1 MKPLFLIGL
10 TVFSLLGFSLM
21 SGSCNGQTKPA
32 FVWWEAEKPAATNFP
47 AKSSFS
53 PANPQEADVLSAG
66 NWISADGERDET
78 LFLEYNINVSATGTY
93 HFYARKFWKH
103 GPYRW
108 RFDDGPW
115 RTVGSDV
122 ALLDNASLRLHVGA
136 NWTPAG
142 TVKLDE
148 GKHTLRIELLEK
160 TGAAA
165 FDAFVLSQQP
175 FTARGKLKP
184 GEKYNRAPAGWFP
197 FEPDPDPYRASPIDL
212 RSLNEP
218 IAGWNGFIRVKG
230 ESFVHGKTG
239 KPVRFWAVNAGSDL
253 VRLDNASVDHLA
265 KFLAR
270 KGVNLVRYHGT
281 VYEGSGPNFGK
292 VDAEFLDKLFYF
304 IAVMKKQGIYTSLS
318 IYFPLWVRPS
328 ESNGFAGYNGNQ
340 SPFDLLYFHPEF
352 QKLYRSWWR
361 ALLTTKNPYTGV
373 PLNADPAVAIAEMVN
388 EESHFFWT
396 FTPYKNLPEPQ
407 TILLEKRFG
416 AWLAERHGSIENA
429 LEKWGGGRITGDVPA
444 EGRAG
449 FMPLYEIFSKKDLR
463 AQDTATFLMEDMRR
477 FYGETYDY
485 LTKDLQ
491 FKGAVYGSNWIT
503 ANAEILGPLD
513 KYANNV
519 ADFFDRHGYFGGPH
533 EGERA
538 GYSISEG
545 DRYRDRSA
553 LRFESGSKEGTGT
566 DFSLPLNDLIY
577 HRKPSTIS
585 EVNWTPPN
593 RYLADFPLLAAAYG
607 SLQGSDGPHFFALAG
622 PGWQEI
628 ESKFSI
634 QTPVIMGQFPATAYL
649 YRMGLVKEAPPVVE
663 VNLNVDD
670 LKALKGA
677 PVSGPLNLDEL
688 RAADIPAG
696 RTAEMKGLNK
706 IDPRAFYVGKVQMN
720 FTEKP
725 GSLRMADL
733 SKYIDDGAKRIRSA
747 TGQLLWDYG
756 TGRVTMNAPGA
767 QGVTGFLR
775 QAGPFKTTDVSIAS
789 PMEYGTVVLVA
800 MDGKPI
806 ATSGKILLQVMS
818 EEKNYGWETS
828 EDGGMKRIEKI
839 GSAPLVVKE
848 FAGTVTLHRKDAAK
862 LKVTPLDF
870 NGYRQQPV
878 GGAKAIRLQPRTLYY
893 LIEK

>member
-1 MKPLFLIGL
+1 MDTAQKIQP
-10 TVFSLLGFSLM
+10 S
-21 SGSCNGQTKPA
+21 PA
-32 FVWWEAEKPAATNFP
+32 YIWWEAEKPAATNFP
-47 AKSSFS
+47 KKSSFS
-53 PANPQEADVLSAG
+53 PANPQEADVLSG
-66 NWISADGERDET
+66 GDWISADGDRTET
-78 LFLEYNINVSATGTY
+78 LFLEYTVDVPATDTY

-115 RTVGSDV
+115 HTVGRDV

-142 TVKLDE
+142 TVKLTE

-165 FDAFVLSQQP
+165 FDAFLLSRQP

-197 FEPDPDPYRASPIDL
+197 FEPDPDPFAPSPIDL

-218 IAGWNGFIRVKG
+218 VAGQNGYIRVKG

-265 KFLAR
+265 RFLAK
-270 KGVNLVRYHGT
+270 KGVNLIRYHGT
-281 VYEGSGPNFGK
+281 VYEGSGPNFGQ
-292 VDAEFLDKLFYF
+292 VDRAFLDQLFYF
-304 IAVMKKQGIYTSLS
+304 VAAMKKQGIYTALS

-328 ESNGFAGYNGNQ
+328 EANGFLGYNGERP
-340 SPFDLLYFHPEF
+340 PFDLLYFDPKF
-352 QKLYRSWWR
+352 QALYRNWWR

-396 FTPYKNLPEPQ
+396 FTPYQNLPEPQ
-407 TILLEKRFG
+407 TIQFEKRFG
-416 AWLAERHGSIENA
+416 EWLAKRHGSVENA
-429 LEKWGGGRITGDVPA
+429 LEKWGGNRIKGDVPG

-449 FMPLYEIFSKKDLR
+449 FMPLYEIFNKKDLR
-463 AQDTATFLMEDMRR
+463 AQETATFLMEDMRR

-485 LTKDLQ
+485 LTKDLK
-491 FKGAVYGSNWIT
+491 FKGSVYGSNWIT
-503 ANAEILGPLD
+503 ANAQVLGPLD

-519 ADFFDRHGYFGGPH
+519 ADFFDRHGYYGGPH

-538 GYSISEG
+538 GYSLSAG

-553 LRFESGSKEGTGT
+553 LRFESGAKEGGQGP
-566 DFSLPLNDLIY
+566 DFSLPLNDIVY
-577 HRKPSTIS
+577 HRKPSTLS

-593 RYLADFPLLAAAYG
+593 RYLADFPLLTAAY
-607 SLQGSDGPHFFALAG
+607 SALQGSDAPYFFALAG
-622 PGWQEI
+622 PGWQET

-649 YRMGLVKEAPPVVE
+649 YRMGLVKEAPAVVE
-663 VNLNVDD
+663 VDLNLGD
-670 LKALKGA
+670 LKALKGT

-706 IDPRAFYVGKVQMN
+706 IDPRAFYVGKVAMN
-720 FTEKP
+720 FTEGP
-725 GSLRMADL
+725 GGLRVADL
-733 SKYIDDGAKRIRSA
+733 SQYINEDQKRIRSA
-747 TGQLLWDYG
+747 TGQLLWNYD
-756 TGRVTMNAPGA
+756 TGLMTVNAPGA
-767 QGVTGFLR
+767 QGATGFLKA
-775 QAGPFKTTDVSIAS
+775 AGPVKTADATISS
-789 PMEYGTVVLVA
+789 PREYGAITLVS

-806 ATSGKILLQVMS
+806 STSGKILLQVMS
-818 EEKNYGWETS
+818 EEKNYGWETA
-828 EDGGMKRIEKI
+828 EVDGWKTIRDLGA
-839 GSAPLVVKE
+839 APLVIRAFE
-848 FAGTVTLHRKDAAK
+848 GTVSLNRRDAAK

-870 NGYRQQPV
+870 NGYRQKPL
-878 GGAKAIRLQPRTLYY
+878 GSAKAIRLQPRTLYY